1 MGSQDSTRTGTPN
14 ETLQGRDAL
23 LQDAFHTHHK
33 RSSSRLRVDST
44 KLLEPSSNKDNSQDD
59 HASNCKDADVAAIG
73 QRIRTLSLDA
83 DRARSE
89 FLEAIAR
96 FDKLEGWRT
105 TGARNCTAWMMSEL
119 GLCRS
124 TAYREWKYARELG
137 ELPVIASHFAQGKLN
152 WCKVR
157 ALLRVATPAED
168 HALAILAV
176 DRSADDVQRL
186 CDDYRFGKDPE
197 SDIERD
203 RAQRERRS
211 VTYSRCADGSL
222 AIHVVL
228 PPEDGAVLVRALE
241 HREEYLLNEA
251 SLNKDAIELPH
262 RPDASEGASEGASE
276 STANGS
282 PGDVGP
288 HVAPRI
294 TARQRRADALVAV
307 AHASLSGTS
316 ADPDQAAED
325 CAGAPA
331 TTAERHMVIT
341 HIDIEALAAA
351 ERQVASESLT
361 SNAPLP
367 APLRAAIAGIAGGS
381 ISPATARRLA
391 CQSSLVTLIVENG
404 EPIAVG
410 RKHRLHTAA
419 QRRAILA
426 RDAGRCTFPG
436 CGATR
441 HLDVH
446 HMTLWRDGGDTSV
459 SNGVTLCSAC
469 HMRVHDEGW
478 QITRLPGRATRAQSS
493 NGASDGANISTDT
506 QKLHTQA
513 NDQTTQIV
521 SALNKRDSR
530 FQFERAGFETS
541 ADDQARGSVACQ
553 NNRCAESRKSY
564 VVSRHVRPRHQ
575 TKTHAHPRSPASHEP
590 RSTLHEMTHQRR
602 AQDQKWC
609 RSSTRPI
616 PYPQTPCS
624 AGRSRQALTP

>member
-1 MGSQDSTRTGTPN
+1 
-14 ETLQGRDAL
+14 
-23 LQDAFHTHHK
+23 
-33 RSSSRLRVDST
+33 
-44 KLLEPSSNKDNSQDD
+44 
-59 HASNCKDADVAAIG
+59 
-73 QRIRTLSLDA
+73 
-83 DRARSE
+83 
-89 FLEAIAR
+89 
-96 FDKLEGWRT
+96 
-105 TGARNCTAWMMSEL
+105 
-119 GLCRS
+119 
-124 TAYREWKYARELG
+124 
-137 ELPVIASHFAQGKLN
+137 
-152 WCKVR
+152 
-157 ALLRVATPAED
+157 
-168 HALAILAV
+168 
-176 DRSADDVQRL
+176 
-186 CDDYRFGKDPE
+186 
-197 SDIERD
+197 
-203 RAQRERRS
+203 
-211 VTYSRCADGSL
+211 
-222 AIHVVL
+222 
-228 PPEDGAVLVRALE
+228 
-241 HREEYLLNEA
+241 
-251 SLNKDAIELPH
+251 
-262 RPDASEGASEGASE
+262 
-276 STANGS
+276 
-282 PGDVGP
+282 
-288 HVAPRI
+288 
-294 TARQRRADALVAV
+294 
-307 AHASLSGTS
+307 
-316 ADPDQAAED
+316 
-325 CAGAPA
+325 
-331 TTAERHMVIT
+331 MVIT

-351 ERQVASESLT
+351 ERQVASEPLT

-446 HMTLWRDGGDTSV
+446 HMT
-459 SNGVTLCSAC
+459 
-469 HMRVHDEGW
+469 
-478 QITRLPGRATRAQSS
+478 
-493 NGASDGANISTDT
+493 
-506 QKLHTQA
+506 
-513 NDQTTQIV
+513 
-521 SALNKRDSR
+521 SR